1 MAPDDNTAYA
11 SECARLAELTDNQA
25 LRDDLVDLA
34 LIRMTEAERDVYSNG
49 IQPTARLDQPAP
61 MEPIVWPR
69 HRVKSRA

>member
-34 LIRMTEAERDVYSNG
+34 LVRMAEAERYDYSNVILG
-49 IQPTARLDQPAP
+49 
-61 MEPIVWPR
+61 EG
-69 HRVKSRA
+69 SGG

>member
-34 LIRMTEAERDVYSNG
+34 LIRMTEAERDDNVITFPCRGQRWVVPS
-49 IQPTARLDQPAP
+49 
-61 MEPIVWPR
+61 
-69 HRVKSRA
+69 

>member
-34 LIRMTEAERDVYSNG
+34 LVRMTEAERDDYSNFIAFPCRG
-49 IQPTARLDQPAP
+49 QRWVVP
-61 MEPIVWPR
+61 
-69 HRVKSRA
+69 S